1 MRRSIGE
8 MPQLTVLSRISNGQP
23 PTSPVLHSNS
33 NCRRSPF
40 WEPKHKHCALRTALA
55 RACCETPNRKWRAR
69 DSLYHS
75 PTHLRGVFPP
85 QAVSHP
91 IYHGY
96 AALAACLLACAWHTI
111 HLRICRGW
119 YLTRT
124 SETALSC
131 VRLCFSFGVVLI
143 WRLLKRSARSK

>member
-1 MRRSIGE
+1 MSQSKHASNVLTYHAMQRYSQTNFPPLIDDDGDGRYSGGTPRSDKSEDHNAGFQFMSKHRTATGRGRCGVQVGE

-55 RACCETPNRKWRAR
+55 RACCETPNRKWHAR

-75 PTHLRGVFPP
+75 PTHLRGV
-85 QAVSHP
+85 S
-91 IYHGY
+91 
-96 AALAACLLACAWHTI
+96 
-111 HLRICRGW
+111 LRR
-119 YLTRT
+119 R
-124 SETALSC
+124 
-131 VRLCFSFGVVLI
+131 
-143 WRLLKRSARSK
+143 